1 MRLYAPIIIVLV
13 SLTSQALAE
22 ECAGFVSWVAPAK
35 DAYFQKH
42 RIYPIPDHI
51 QELAKQYMPRL
62 WVHPQSWQPIDFDEY
77 LAKSKLVRKRDKS
90 ILKTAPSARYLAN
103 LDHEE
108 QCSLYLDADEITPNN
123 PAPIYIQAFWDE
135 NPADPDE
142 QWTYI
147 KYNLVF
153 DWSGLAAEVSWLSRV
168 GAWLSGGGTDRWH
181 RLDIHLAAILA
192 FDTQNRLRL
201 LTLAQHNH
209 QQTFLPQVD
218 FPGDRRP
225 HLVAAFRSNELYL
238 DAGNNIPSRHRVVPF
253 FSDVAYLIDPDE
265 KPQFWA
271 IDIAYGRDAGGR
283 EIELKPVIIEP
294 KHPLADFAGL
304 LGPPRRLL
312 GRYIG
317 RDGPPGFNYYAP
329 PAYVSMTNFAAMGYW
344 RGGDHDLL
352 AELKKLIRD
361 KDGFRGTDWDAMTA
375 LMRNRLA
382 HAIRKQNVKKN

>member
-1 MRLYAPIIIVLV
+1 MRLFATTLVLIL
-13 SLTSQALAE
+13 SLTSQALAV
-22 ECAGFVSWVAPAK
+22 ECDGFVAWVAPAK
-35 DAYFQKH
+35 DVYFKKH

-51 QELAKQYMPRL
+51 QKLAEQYMPRL
-62 WVHPQSWQPIDFDEY
+62 WVHPESWQPIDFEEY
-77 LAKSKLVRKRDKS
+77 LAKSKLVRKTDKR
-90 ILKTAPSARYLAN
+90 ILKTSPSARYLAN
-103 LDHEE
+103 LDQEK
-108 QCSLYLDADEITPNN
+108 QCGLYLDAGEITPNN
-123 PAPIYIQAFWDE
+123 PAPIYIQAFWDK

-153 DWSGLAAEVSWLSRV
+153 DWSGLAAKVSWLSRA

-209 QQTFLPQVD
+209 QQTFLPGVD

-238 DAGNNIPSRHRVVPF
+238 DAGNSIPSRHRVVPF
-253 FSDVAYLIDPDE
+253 FTDVAYLIDPDE
-265 KPQFWA
+265 KPRFWA
-271 IDIAYGRDAGGR
+271 VDIAYGRNAGGK
-283 EIELKPVIIEP
+283 EVSLKPVIIEP

-344 RGGDHDLL
+344 RAGDHDLL
-352 AELKKLIRD
+352 AEFKKLIRD
-361 KDGFRGTDWDAMTA
+361 KDDFRGIDWNAMTA

-382 HAIRKQNVKKN
+382 HAIREQNVKEN

>member
-1 MRLYAPIIIVLV
+1 MRLFATTLVLLI

-22 ECAGFVSWVAPAK
+22 ECDGFVAWVAPAK

-62 WVHPQSWQPIDFDEY
+62 WVHPQSWQPIDFEEY
-77 LAKSKLVRKRDKS
+77 LAKSKLVRKSDKS
-90 ILKTAPSARYLAN
+90 ILKTTPSARYLAN

-108 QCSLYLDADEITPNN
+108 QCSLYLDAGEITPNN

-192 FDTQNRLRL
+192 FDTHNRLRL

-238 DAGNNIPSRHRVVPF
+238 DAGSSAPSRHRVVPF
-253 FSDVAYLIDPDE
+253 FSDVAYLIDPAE
-265 KPQFWA
+265 KPRFWA
-271 IDIAYGRDAGGR
+271 IDVAYGRNAGGK
-283 EIELKPVIIEP
+283 EVSLKPVFIEP

-317 RDGPPGFNYYAP
+317 RDGPPGFNFYAP
-329 PAYVSMTNFAAMGYW
+329 PAYVSMANFAAMGYW
-344 RGGDHDLL
+344 REGDLELL
-352 AELKKLIRD
+352 AKLNKFIRD
-361 KDGFRGTDWDAMTA
+361 KDDFRGTDWDAMTA

-382 HAIRKQNVKKN
+382 HAILNQNIKRD